1 MVLILGAGLAGL
13 SAAHHLGGRDA
24 LVLEREREVG
34 GLCRSFRR
42 NGFTFDCTGH
52 LLHLRDPGIRQWALS
67 LLPGGWAN
75 LHRSAWIQSHDVLTP
90 YPFQANTHGLPVE
103 VRLECLLGF
112 VEALRAHRRAP
123 LAAIPAPQPLDPALP
138 FLCVAPEP
146 APDEPSFGDWVLG
159 TFGAGLARHFFTP
172 YNEKLWRRPLSEV
185 TGDWTSWSIP
195 RPELADVLRGALTTG
210 GGKAFGYNPEFLY
223 PREGGIDRLPRAI
236 AAGLP
241 AGRVRTCATVA
252 ALHAGRRQVRLDG
265 GETHMAEA
273 VLTSL
278 PLPLLARLTEDLPP
292 ALREAADGLAHVGV
306 RVINLGLRGPAARPE
321 LQWVYVPDP
330 AAPYHRLGF
339 PCALTPAMAPAGGHS
354 IVAEIAFRPD
364 AAPPVE
370 ASRADTRRALRAAG
384 FVRDEADIV
393 DEWVMDI
400 PEAYVVFDRA
410 RRRVL
415 PALFRWY
422 VERGVVPMG
431 RYGAWDYL
439 GMEDCLRHGRLAAAW
454 VLARA
459 GGRPDGPEAR
469 RP

>member
-13 SAAHHLGGRDA
+13 SAAHHLGGRDV

-52 LLHLRDPGIRQWALS
+52 LLHLRDPAMRDWALS
-67 LLPGGWAN
+67 LLPDGWVN
-75 LHRSAWIQSHDVLTP
+75 LHRSAWIHGHGVLTP

-123 LAAIPAPQPLDPALP
+123 QAPVPAPRPIDPALP
-138 FLCVAPEP
+138 FLAVAPEP
-146 APDEPSFGDWVLG
+146 APDEPSFGEWVLG
-159 TFGAGLARHFFTP
+159 TFGAGFARHFFTP

-210 GGKAFGYNPEFLY
+210 DKAFGYNPQFLY

-241 AGRVRTCATVA
+241 SGCVRTGATLVS
-252 ALHAGRRQVRLDG
+252 LHAGRRRVRLDG
-265 GETHMAEA
+265 GEVHEAPA

-292 ALREAADGLAHVGV
+292 ELREAAGRLTHVGV
-306 RVINLGLRGPAARPE
+306 RVVNLGLRGPAVHPHV
-321 LQWVYVPDP
+321 QWVYVPDP
-330 AAPYHRLGF
+330 AAPFHRLGF
-339 PCALTPAMAPAGGHS
+339 PCALTPAMAPAGCHS
-354 IVAEIAFRPD
+354 IVAEIAYRADD
-364 AAPPVE
+364 APSQDD
-370 ASRADTRRALRAAG
+370 SRAGTRRALRATG

-410 RRRVL
+410 RRAAL

-439 GMEDCLRHGRLAAAW
+439 GMEDCLRHGSQAAAW

-459 GGRPDGPEAR
+459 GGRPVSGEAR